1 MRGYPQWRWH
11 LDQVFVKVN
20 GKLCSISGA
29 PSTMKA
35 RSRRLWS
42 RQDGSVC
49 SPRFDNCGM
58 PFASM
63 VDEEI
68 GMPAVERVELLLQAM
83 LGRDAGVDGATQT
96 RLAALGLLGDAA
108 SPVFGRAAV
117 PSVSARFG
125 FHSSSSVTC
134 TQRSMLTIANRKR
147 DPTNRSVR
155 SPRR

>member
-1 MRGYPQWRWH
+1 
-11 LDQVFVKVN
+11 
-20 GKLCSISGA
+20 
-29 PSTMKA
+29 MKA
-35 RSRRLWS
+35 RSWRLWS

-68 GMPAVERVELLLQAM
+68 GMPAVERVELLLPAM

-96 RLAALGLLGDAA
+96 RLAALGLHGDAA

-117 PSVSARFG
+117 RASAVSWSAAPVALREPLLPGASAKGLHVRDSGAARTAAHDVNRPF
-125 FHSSSSVTC
+125 
-134 TQRSMLTIANRKR
+134 LIARM
-147 DPTNRSVR
+147 D
-155 SPRR
+155 